1 MTLSTEATKYRDEFV
16 KAAHAAGEKVGARE
30 YKNDLELIK
39 EINRAIDEL
48 KHVRGKHVQ
57 Q

>member
-1 MTLSTEATKYRDEFV
+1 MTLSTEATKYRDDFV
-16 KAAHAAGEKVGARE
+16 KAATAASTAVGTKE